1 MREPVKGELRSY
13 PDLDALA
20 RAAATHFVELAVS
33 SITLNRRFSVALS
46 GGETPRAMYQL
57 LATPEFSS
65 RIDWK
70 YVHLFWSDERCVS
83 PEDPKSNYGMAWKA
97 LIDHIPILMDNIHRI
112 LGEEDPLV
120 AAETYEQDLKD
131 HFKAGLPR
139 LDLVL
144 LGLGEDGH
152 TASIF
157 PRSSATSEMRRLCV
171 AVQHPL
177 TNQWRVTLAYPT
189 INAAA
194 NVTFLV
200 AGASKSRM
208 LQIVRS
214 GLNDPE
220 DFPAS
225 SVDPGDGTLLWLC
238 DQEARGSS

>member
-1 MREPVKGELRSY
+1 MNGELRSY
-13 PDLDALA
+13 PDLAALA
-20 RAAATHFVELAVS
+20 RAAATHFVDLALS
-33 SITLNRRFSVALS
+33 SIALNRRFSVALS
-46 GGETPRAMYQL
+46 GGETPHAMYQL

-65 RIDWK
+65 RIDWQ

-83 PEDPKSNYGMAWKA
+83 PEAPESNYGMAWKA
-97 LIDHIPILMDNIHRI
+97 FIDHVPISMDNIHRI

-120 AAETYEQDLKD
+120 AAETYEQDLKG

-139 LDLVL
+139 FDLVL

-152 TASIF
+152 TASIY

-177 TNQWRVTLAYPT
+177 TNQWRVTLTYPT

-200 AGASKSRM
+200 AGASKSGM
-208 LQIVRS
+208 LRTVRS
-214 GLNDPE
+214 GLIAPE
-220 DFPAS
+220 EFPAS
-225 SVDPGDGTLLWLC
+225 AVDPGNGKLLWLC
-238 DQEARGSS
+238 DQGARGNS